1 VIEMSLR
8 HNVALS
14 GDSPESVIVQR
25 DSRRMR
31 LKPLNHADV
40 EFLLRLAQHP
50 LHIDELGSA
59 APAVTS
65 AVNSRR
71 IAVLLRR
78 LAERHLIEFDC
89 VVRGRKLLTAMPAGA
104 LSSFDFGKSAD
115 EQPIQLSRFAYLH
128 RTDGSLII
136 ESPIRFVTIMVREPL
151 VAALL
156 ADLAVAR
163 STEQLCQRSGLPPE
177 EIRECVK
184 FLLGV
189 GVLDVPNAAGALE
202 EDTIPALAQLEFH
215 DLVLHTHSR
224 KGLTQQ
230 PLGGLFPFSGTLP
243 PTPAVKQ
250 PMSVQP
256 IVLPKPD
263 IDKLIQSDMPFAKV
277 MEQRKSTRYFGD
289 ESITLEQLGEFLYR
303 VARIRSVRIP
313 PAGDPR
319 RYEVTNRVYPS
330 GGAAYDLELYLTVRH
345 CAGLKPG
352 VYHYEALE
360 HALSLLCEKE
370 SISDAIV
377 NDARHSSGWRDA
389 PHVVITL
396 ASRFSRI
403 GWKYRGICY
412 AVTLKNVGVMYE
424 AMYLAATAMDLA
436 PCALGGGDSALFA
449 LATGLDPLLES
460 SVGEFMLGTLP
471 SGSRQ

>member
-8 HNVALS
+8 QNVALS
-14 GDSPESVIVQR
+14 PESPESVIVQH

-31 LKPLNHADV
+31 LKPLIQADV
-40 EFLLRLAQHP
+40 EFLLRLAKQP
-50 LHIDELGSA
+50 LHIDKLGSA
-59 APAVTS
+59 APAETS
-65 AVNSRR
+65 DVNSRR

-78 LAERHLIEFDC
+78 LAERRLIEFDC
-89 VVRGRKLLTAMPAGA
+89 VVRGRKLLTALPASA
-104 LSSFDFGKSAD
+104 LSSFDFGKSASA
-115 EQPIQLSRFAYLH
+115 QPVRLSRFAYLH
-128 RTDGSLII
+128 RTDGTLII
-136 ESPIRFVTIMVREPL
+136 ESPVRFAVIMVREPL

-156 ADLAVAR
+156 ADLAVVR
-163 STEQLCQRSGLPPE
+163 SVEQLCRRSALLRE
-177 EIRECVK
+177 EISECIK

-202 EDTIPALAQLEFH
+202 EDTIPALAQREFH

-224 KGLTQQ
+224 RGLTQQ

-263 IDKLIQSDMPFAKV
+263 IDKLMETDMPFAKV
-277 MEQRKSTRYFGD
+277 MEQRKSVRYFGD
-289 ESITLEQLGEFLYR
+289 EPITFEQLGEFLYR
-303 VARIRSVRIP
+303 VARIRSVRTP

-319 RYEVTNRVYPS
+319 RYETTNRAYPS
-330 GGAAYDLELYLTVRH
+330 GGAAYDLELYLAVRH
-345 CAGLKPG
+345 CAGLEPG
-352 VYHYEALE
+352 IYHYEALE
-360 HALSLLCEKE
+360 HALSLLCERD
-370 SISDAIV
+370 SINDAII
-377 NDARHSSGWRDA
+377 NDARHSTGWRDA

-424 AMYLAATAMDLA
+424 AMYLAATAMNLA

-449 LATGLDPLLES
+449 QATGLDPLLES

-471 SGSRQ
+471 SASGQ